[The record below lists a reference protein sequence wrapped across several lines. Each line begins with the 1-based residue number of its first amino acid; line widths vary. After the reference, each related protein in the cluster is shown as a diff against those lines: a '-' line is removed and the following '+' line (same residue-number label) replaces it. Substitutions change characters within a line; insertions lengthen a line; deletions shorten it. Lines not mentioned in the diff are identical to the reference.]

1 MTYQNL
7 LFRNYTSFNIQK
19 IRPSCGDDL
28 ANSLVALHAY
38 TGCDA
43 TSTTFHIRKHFAF
56 FCALEDNFFWD
67 LLSSFISPNLSSN
80 QVEHIGLKL
89 MVILFNG
96 NREESIKNLKYK
108 SILLKVKKLKAL

>member
-1 MTYQNL
+1 MTNQNL
-7 LFRNYTSFNIQK
+7 LLRNDTSFNIPK

-28 ANSLVALHAY
+28 ANSLLALHTY
-38 TGCDA
+38 TGCDT
-43 TSTTFHIRKHFAF
+43 TSTIFHIGKQFAF

-89 MVILFNG
+89 MVMLFNG
-96 NREESIKNLKYK
+96 NREESIKN
-108 SILLKVKKLKAL
+108 